1 MMSMKSKRAVI
12 GLLICC
18 CALAGCTKRQNDAE
32 ISEVKE
38 KNKII
43 YGSVKAEE
51 KQEIIVDFQ
60 AGVLEVDA
68 LEGEKLKRGDS
79 IISLDM
85 SDHNFW
91 LMQKEQQLNQ
101 YQASLHKLENQE
113 ISEKEQIGYLRSQ
126 LDLKKGYL
134 EKEDAPDLGKIK
146 NEISSLAKK
155 LDLDRKNYESGK
167 ILYAEGAISE
177 NDFENLEYAYK
188 NTQSLHDSAL
198 LSSKEFM
205 TALRLEV
212 QMLESRI
219 RTLESEIKNSE
230 EMIRTEKELLRINIE
245 MTKNEIDNMKS
256 RTEKEYIK
264 EGKIVATRDDTVI
277 SEINCQKG
285 SKLSAER
292 GGIVELIFSDSLY
305 VQGEVLEDM
314 HSEVHIGDRV
324 DIRLADH
331 KEMKKISG
339 TVVQMADKAIEKDG
353 DTIVLTKIRVDE
365 GKEYLKE
372 GLSVDIYLE
381 ESDEPKERSG
391 IS

>member
-1 MMSMKSKRAVI
+1 MKSKRAVI

>member
-1 MMSMKSKRAVI
+1 MKSKRAVI

-113 ISEKEQIGYLRSQ
+113 ISEKEQIAYLRSQ

-146 NEISSLAKK
+146 NEISALAKK